1 MTAEAASARS
11 GPPVGGAQIP
21 VEPAAAKVSA
31 LPPTQP
37 QAGEDLKLVALLLR
51 VEGEARG
58 VKSLGELSLL
68 IANETRKFTRA
79 RQVFVLVKSGSGP
92 LQVEAAT
99 ALAKIDRNVPLI
111 QWIER
116 TIARL
121 SADVG
126 LSEVRE
132 FLLHAFSDATDPT
145 AASYPLREAMW
156 VPLKDRAGELFAGF
170 LMVREEPWKPND
182 VSIAQRLSI
191 TYAHAWYWLAT
202 SRSVRPVFQ
211 FNRRKVLLGT
221 ACLFAVMLV
230 PVSLTTLAP
239 MEVGARDQ
247 TLVTAAIDGVI
258 EDIPVAANSAVIAG
272 QTLVR
277 FADTT
282 LRNKLAVAE
291 REVQVGA
298 ARVKKT
304 MLLAVNDIRGR
315 HELAVAQG
323 ELTVKTAERDYARD
337 LLERGHITATKAGV
351 VIFGEKRDLIGKP
364 VSVGEKIMEI
374 ADPGRVEIRIDVP
387 VGDAIIVG
395 REARAKIFLDSD
407 PLNPLEARIL
417 RSDYQAK
424 QRETGVLAFRVIAE
438 FVDSQATP
446 PRLGIRGTAQ
456 LYGERVPLVYFV
468 LRRPI
473 AALRQWT
480 GL

>member
-1 MTAEAASARS
+1 VSS
-11 GPPVGGAQIP
+11 GPAAGRPGQQPPIETGAPRVATVTTIP
-21 VEPAAAKVSA
+21 PH
-31 LPPTQP
+31 QN
-37 QAGEDLKLVALLLR
+37 EDQKMVALLLR

-58 VKSLGELSLL
+58 VKSVGELAIL

-79 RQVFVLVKSGSGP
+79 RQIFVVAKSGRGAF
-92 LQVEAAT
+92 QVEAVT
-99 ALAKIDRNVPLI
+99 ALTKVDRDVPLI

-116 TIARL
+116 TVARL

-132 FLLHAFSDATDPT
+132 FVLHAYGEPKDPT
-145 AASYPLREAMW
+145 AVTYPLREAMW
-156 VPLKDRAGELFAGF
+156 VPLKDRAGQVFAGF

-182 VSIAQRLSI
+182 MSISLRLSV
-191 TYAHAWYWLAT
+191 TYAQAWYWLVT
-202 SRSVRPVFQ
+202 SRSVRPAFQ
-211 FNRRKVLLGT
+211 IDRRRVVIGTAAALVLL
-221 ACLFAVMLV
+221 LL
-230 PVSLTTLAP
+230 PVHLTTLAP

-258 EDIPVAANSAVIAG
+258 EDIPVAANSAVGAG
-272 QTLVR
+272 QSLVR

-291 REVQVGA
+291 REVQVGD

-315 HELAVAQG
+315 QELAVAQG
-323 ELTVKTAERDYARD
+323 ELTVKIAERDYARD
-337 LLERGHITATKAGV
+337 LLERGHITAPKAGIV
-351 VIFGEKRDLIGKP
+351 MFGEKRDLIGKP
-364 VSVGEKIMEI
+364 VTVGEKIMEI
-374 ADPGRVEIRIDVP
+374 ADPARVEIRIDVP
-387 VGDAIIVG
+387 VGDAIILG

-407 PLNPLEARIL
+407 PLNPLEARVL

-424 QRETGVLAFRVIAE
+424 QRETGVLVFRVIAE
-438 FVDSQATP
+438 FVDGQGVP

-456 LYGERVPLVYFV
+456 LYGDRVPLVYVV